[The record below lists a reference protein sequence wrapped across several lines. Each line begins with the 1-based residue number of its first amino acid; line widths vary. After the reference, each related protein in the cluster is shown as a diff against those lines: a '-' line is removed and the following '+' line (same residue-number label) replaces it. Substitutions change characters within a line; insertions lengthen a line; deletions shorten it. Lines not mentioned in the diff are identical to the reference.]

1 MNPALSSLEPSR
13 ERLANP
19 FARYVL
25 ATRPAFLSITLAG
38 CLLGFATAVTG
49 GAAFDWERALVTL
62 LLALLAHAG
71 INVLNDYCD
80 HLNGTDAR
88 NTQRIYPFTGG
99 SRFIQNGVL
108 SPRQV
113 LVFAV
118 TLFAATIA
126 GGLWLLSVTGAG
138 LFWIGLVG
146 LTIGWAYSAPPLQ
159 LNSRGV
165 GELCVATGFLLVV
178 AGADYAQRG
187 AWAPLPWLAG
197 APYALLVANV
207 LYINQFPDRAAD
219 RASGKLHWVAR
230 LQPQTAAWG
239 YGLMLM
245 LAALALLGGMLLGAY
260 DSTRALARSGSES
273 FRALP
278 LVAACALVAWIPAVL
293 AWRQLRRFAAIP
305 GQLAPAIKLTL
316 LAAHV
321 LPLLLA
327 TILLLSGDFL

>member
-1 MNPALSSLEPSR
+1 MSASPSPPEPSR

-19 FARYVL
+19 FARYLL
-25 ATRPAFLSITLAG
+25 ATRPAFLTITFAG
-38 CLLGFATAVTG
+38 CVLGFATALAG
-49 GAAFDWERALVTL
+49 GAAFDWVRAVVTL

-108 SPRQV
+108 TPRQV

-126 GGLWLLSVTGAG
+126 GGLWLLNVAGAG
-138 LFWIGLVG
+138 LFWIGLAG
-146 LTIGWAYSAPPLQ
+146 LAIGWAYSAPPLR

-178 AGADYAQRG
+178 AGADYVQRG
-187 AWAPLPWLAG
+187 AFAPLPWLAG
-197 APYALLVANV
+197 VPYALLVANI
-207 LYINQFPDRAAD
+207 LYINQFPDRDAD

-230 LQPQTAAWG
+230 LRPETAAWG
-239 YGLMLM
+239 YGLILM
-245 LAALALLGGMLLGAY
+245 LAALVLTAGILLG
-260 DSTRALARSGSES
+260 R
-273 FRALP
+273 LP
-278 LVAACALVAWIPAVL
+278 LADAGALVAWIPAML
-293 AWRQLRRFAAIP
+293 AWRQLRRFASTP
-305 GQLAPAIKLTL
+305 ERLAPAIKLTL
-316 LAAHV
+316 LAAHA
-321 LPLLLA
+321 LPLLLVA
-327 TILLLSGDFL
+327 ILLFSGDFP